1 VEEEEMLDV
10 AEHCFIR
17 IAEIMI
23 EKGVSVRNLFS
34 KLASPE

>member
-1 VEEEEMLDV
+1 MEEEEMLDI

-23 EKGVSVRNLFS
+23 EKSVSVR
-34 KLASPE
+34 